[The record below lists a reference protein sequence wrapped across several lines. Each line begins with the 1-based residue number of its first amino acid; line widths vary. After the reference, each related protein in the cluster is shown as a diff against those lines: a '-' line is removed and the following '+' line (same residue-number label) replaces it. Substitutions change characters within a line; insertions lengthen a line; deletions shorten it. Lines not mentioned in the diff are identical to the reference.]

1 MAAFRAGAYAL
12 AETELT
18 AALGAPAD
26 GPAASPPR
34 GPVTTLRNP
43 DWARYLRAE
52 SAFFTGR
59 FARSRADFEALV
71 HQKSPRFAAVAAY
84 RIGDCLWSGGDHPGA
99 AEVYRKLSVHPPKEI
114 DAGVARFRL
123 ALFAEERG
131 RAADAARMFLAFY
144 RDFPSHPWSAE
155 AQRHLGGGS
164 PAPGAATPGPLTPED
179 QLRRAEALSRERS
192 WDRALEVLDHLPAD
206 LPPALATERDYQ
218 IGMTKFN
225 MRRDYPQ
232 AAELLLKVAPRL
244 TGDQAA
250 SAWFHGTR
258 ALSRIDRD
266 DEAIAGYKQVVARF
280 PGSRFAAEAQFLSG
294 WLDYNRG
301 RYRESLPGLRA
312 TLERYGHSAF
322 ADDAAFCLAF
332 GSFLLGDTGAA
343 AQALARYAAMPPT
356 GMTGDE
362 QAARVAYWRAR
373 LAARTGDATSAV
385 AGYREVNRR
394 WPFTFYGVAARA
406 RLVEAGT
413 PASLGLPEPPP
424 APASTQASTQTSN
437 KTSALRRGDG
447 TAGDSSAGVAGLDHP
462 LAARLDE
469 LASVGLDVEAGE
481 ELERNE
487 KAELGRATRGGG
499 GARNGNGAAIP
510 RLLERYAALQ
520 NFHRAYEL
528 SESRN
533 PGALAQAP
541 VGAARV
547 WWQAAYPLAYRGMVE
562 KYAGPAGNP
571 ELFLYAIMR
580 KESGFSPSDV
590 SYADARG
597 LLQMIPPTS
606 ARVAREAGL
615 DFMADDLFDPETN
628 IHLGALYIGGLARK
642 FHDQIPLLA
651 GAYNA
656 GPKAMARWCDQHG
669 THQMDEFVELIAFTQ
684 TREYAKRV
692 VGIYARYRH
701 LYGASPYVLPLVV
714 NPRYE
719 AAGPD
724 F

>member
-1 MAAFRAGAYAL
+1 
-12 AETELT
+12 
-18 AALGAPAD
+18 
-26 GPAASPPR
+26 
-34 GPVTTLRNP
+34 
-43 DWARYLRAE
+43 
-52 SAFFTGR
+52 
-59 FARSRADFEALV
+59 
-71 HQKSPRFAAVAAY
+71 
-84 RIGDCLWSGGDHPGA
+84 
-99 AEVYRKLSVHPPKEI
+99 
-114 DAGVARFRL
+114 
-123 ALFAEERG
+123 
-131 RAADAARMFLAFY
+131 
-144 RDFPSHPWSAE
+144 
-155 AQRHLGGGS
+155 
-164 PAPGAATPGPLTPED
+164 
-179 QLRRAEALSRERS
+179 
-192 WDRALEVLDHLPAD
+192 VLDHLPPD
-206 LPPALATERDYQ
+206 LSPALATERDYQ

-244 TGDQAA
+244 AGDKAA

-258 ALSRIDRD
+258 ALSRVDRD

-280 PGSRFAAEAQFLSG
+280 PASRFAAEAQFLSG

-312 TLERYGHSAF
+312 TLERFGHSAF

-332 GSFLLGDTGAA
+332 GSFLLGDMGAA

-356 GMTGDE
+356 GMTSDE

-373 LAARTGDATSAV
+373 LAARTADPTSAV

-406 RLVEAGT
+406 RLAEAGT
-413 PASLGLPEPPP
+413 PAPIALPEPTPTP
-424 APASTQASTQTSN
+424 TPISN
-437 KTSALRRGDG
+437 PTLRRGVGTPDG
-447 TAGDSSAGVAGLDHP
+447 SSAGIAGLDHS

-487 KAELGRATRGGG
+487 KAELARATRGGG
-499 GARNGNGAAIP
+499 GARNGNGNGAAIP
-510 RLLERYAALQ
+510 RLLESYAVLQ
-520 NFHRAYEL
+520 SFHRAYEL

-547 WWQAAYPLAYRGMVE
+547 WWQAAYPLAYREMVDR
-562 KYAGPAGNP
+562 YAGPAGNP

-615 DFMADDLFDPETN
+615 DFLADDLFEPETN
-628 IHLGALYIGGLARK
+628 IRLGALYIGGLSRK
-642 FHDQIPLLA
+642 FHAQIPLVA

-669 THQMDEFVELIAFTQ
+669 THPMDEFVELIAFTQ

-714 NPRYE
+714 DPRYE